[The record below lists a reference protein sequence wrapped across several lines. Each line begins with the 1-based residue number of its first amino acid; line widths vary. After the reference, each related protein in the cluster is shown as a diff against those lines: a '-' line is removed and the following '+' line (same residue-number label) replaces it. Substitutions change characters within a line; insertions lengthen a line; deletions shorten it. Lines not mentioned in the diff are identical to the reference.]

1 MRELA
6 ASTLAARGMSAA
18 EYGNNARGTLG
29 KTNWRRRPSPL
40 PHVPATFLLSRPQP
54 VCQRKEATLD
64 NSDQIAGLNSITL
77 TTDHPDTTAVLSRAA
92 AATDRAGTAPRHGS
106 PLGRAGRQPAFRHS
120 PARRLLLPASA
131 HDGHTRADTIVSF
144 TGAIEPF
151 EARFAAHGIAVV
163 AKTRIG
169 PMSFIA
175 VRDPDGRYVCI
186 GTPWP
191 ERKPSAP

>member
-54 VCQRKEATLD
+54 VCQRKEAMTLD

-77 TTDHPDTTAVLSRAA
+77 TTDHPDTTAQFYRELLQLPIAQEQHR
-92 AATDRAGTAPRHGS
+92 GTARHWAGQVGNQHFAIHQREGFCCRRPRTTAT
-106 PLGRAGRQPAFRHS
+106 P
-120 PARRLLLPASA
+120 
-131 HDGHTRADTIVSF
+131 
-144 TGAIEPF
+144 
-151 EARFAAHGIAVV
+151 
-163 AKTRIG
+163 G
-169 PMSFIA
+169 P
-175 VRDPDGRYVCI
+175 
-186 GTPWP
+186 TP
-191 ERKPSAP
+191 S

>member
-1 MRELA
+1 M
-6 ASTLAARGMSAA
+6 
-18 EYGNNARGTLG
+18 
-29 KTNWRRRPSPL
+29 
-40 PHVPATFLLSRPQP
+40 
-54 VCQRKEATLD
+54 TLD
-64 NSDQIAGLNSITL
+64 NSDQIAGLKSINL
-77 TTDHPDTTAVLSRAA
+77 TTDHPDTTAQFYREVLQLPIAQEQHR
-92 AATDRAGTAPRHGS
+92 GTARHW
-106 PLGRAGRQPAFRHS
+106 AGQVGNQHFAIHQREGFW
-120 PARRLLLPASA
+120 LPASA
-131 HDGHTRADTIVSF
+131 HDGNTRADTIVSF

-191 ERKPSAP
+191 ERKRGEP